1 MTNSIN
7 DGLSKPDHLD
17 DGAIQS
23 IEIGSG
29 AVLSANISGQ
39 QILSRH
45 TKILGAGSPIGF
57 GLSVQAGTVKASNA
71 AVWAAFPV
79 AFAGSGYNVSFGIVG
94 SVAEATSPGCVSDY
108 VAGSF
113 GFLGTSG
120 ITYHWLAIGSGA
132 L

>member
-1 MTNSIN
+1 MANSTN
-7 DGLSKPDHLD
+7 DGLNKPDQLS

-23 IEIGSG
+23 VEIGSG

-39 QILSRH
+39 QILATH
-45 TKILGAGSPIGF
+45 CKMIGTGSPVGY
-57 GLSVQAGTVKASNA
+57 GLSIQTGTVKASDA
-71 AVWAAFPV
+71 AVFTSFPV
-79 AFAGSGYNVSFGIVG
+79 AFAGSGYNISFGING
-94 SVAEATSPGCVSDY
+94 SVAEATSPGCVSAFN
-108 VAGSF
+108 VGSF